1 MKTRI
6 TEMLGIQH
14 PIVLS
19 GMSWISVPK
28 MVAAVSNAGGLG
40 ILATGPLDA
49 DQTRKAIREI
59 KSLTNKPFGTN
70 ATLLFPGA
78 AANAQVALE
87 EKVPVIN
94 FSLGKGDWI
103 VNAAHAYGGKVI
115 ATVVNHKHAKRA
127 QDYGCD
133 ALLVTGF
140 EAAAH
145 GGDATTFCLIP
156 NIASAVDIPIIAA
169 GGVAD
174 GRGLAA
180 AIALGADGAAMGTR
194 LMTTQESPL
203 HDVYK
208 QLSIEKDVYDTL
220 YSTRF
225 DGLGCRVLDTKAA
238 RKAVRESLNLKKM
251 IEALP
256 NSMDISKQL
265 HLPYIKLFIG
275 VMASGWKNAK
285 QLAFMANAFKAIR
298 VATESGDLKS
308 GVLPVGQCTGL
319 IKDNPTVAEV
329 IERTVREAEEVAQ
342 MLAQKARIQVAVAAP
357 AVKQAEKPARVA
369 KPKAAPKAASKS
381 ATKAVRKPRKKSEA

>member
-1 MKTRI
+1 
-6 TEMLGIQH
+6 
-14 PIVLS
+14 
-19 GMSWISVPK
+19 
-28 MVAAVSNAGGLG
+28 
-40 ILATGPLDA
+40 
-49 DQTRKAIREI
+49 
-59 KSLTNKPFGTN
+59 
-70 ATLLFPGA
+70 
-78 AANAQVALE
+78 
-87 EKVPVIN
+87 
-94 FSLGKGDWI
+94 
-103 VNAAHAYGGKVI
+103 
-115 ATVVNHKHAKRA
+115 
-127 QDYGCD
+127 
-133 ALLVTGF
+133 VTGH

-156 NIASAVDIPIIAA
+156 TIASAVDIPIIAA

-203 HDVYK
+203 HDTYK
-208 QLSIEKDVYDTL
+208 KLSIEKDVYDTI

-256 NSMDISKQL
+256 NSVDIAKQL

-275 VMASGWKNAK
+275 VLASGWKNAK

-298 VATESGDLKS
+298 VATEYGDLSS

-329 IERTVREAEEVAQ
+329 IERTVREAEEVAKE
-342 MLAQKARIQVAVAAP
+342 LAKKARIEIAAP
-357 AVKQAEKPARVA
+357 AAPVKAVKAKAAAKAAA
-369 KPKAAPKAASKS
+369 KPKAKPKKKAATT
-381 ATKAVRKPRKKSEA
+381 AEG

>member
-6 TEMLGIQH
+6 TEMLGIEH

-59 KSLTNKPFGTN
+59 KKLTDKPFGTN

-78 AANAQVALE
+78 AENAQVALE

-103 VNAAHAYGGKVI
+103 VKAAHEYGGKVI
-115 ATVVNHKHAKRA
+115 ATVVNHKHARRA
-127 QDYGCD
+127 QEYGCD
-133 ALLVTGF
+133 GLLVTGH

-145 GGDATTFCLIP
+145 GGDVTTLCLIP
-156 NIASAVDIPIIAA
+156 SIASAVDIPIIAA
-169 GGVAD
+169 GGIAD

-180 AIALGADGAAMGTR
+180 ALALGADGAAMGTR

-203 HDVYK
+203 HQNYK
-208 QLSIEKDVYDTL
+208 NLSVEKDIEDTI

-225 DGLGCRVLDTKAA
+225 DGLGCRVLDTRAA
-238 RKAVRESLNLKKM
+238 RQAVRDGLNLKKM
-251 IEALP
+251 LEAIP
-256 NSMDISKQL
+256 NSMDISRQL
-265 HLPYIKLFIG
+265 HLPYLKLFIG
-275 VMASGWKNAK
+275 VLASGWKTAT
-285 QLAFMANAFKAIR
+285 QLAYMANAFKAIR
-298 VATESGDLKS
+298 VATEDGDVTK
-308 GVLPVGQCTGL
+308 GVLPVGQATGL
-319 IKDNPTVAEV
+319 IRDIPTVAEV
-329 IERTVREAEEVAQ
+329 IERTVREAEEV
-342 MLAQKARIQVAVAAP
+342 MKELAKKARNGKSVSPKPAAP
-357 AVKQAEKPARVA
+357 APKTRA
-369 KPKAAPKAASKS
+369 KAATRRVRPAKKAEASPQPK
-381 ATKAVRKPRKKSEA
+381 EE